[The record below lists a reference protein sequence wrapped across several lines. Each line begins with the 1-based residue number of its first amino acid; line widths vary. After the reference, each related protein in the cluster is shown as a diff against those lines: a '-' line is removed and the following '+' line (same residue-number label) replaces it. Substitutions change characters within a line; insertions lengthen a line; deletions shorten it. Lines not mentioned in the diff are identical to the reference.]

1 MTSSPLASPSI
12 GKKFFATSI
21 LLLSCKTKKEDM
33 SKRIIHSDAQTPLLK
48 YALGTD
54 KYEDIKKF
62 EEDKIQSAG
71 AGFKSSLKQNEQ
83 KTKRLRELANE
94 TKSFSMVDYSAV
106 RMPNNNT
113 KVEIEENKICI

>member
-1 MTSSPLASPSI
+1 MSSSPLASPSI

-21 LLLSCKTKKEDM
+21 LVSCKIKKEDM
-33 SKRIIHSDAQTPLLK
+33 SNRIIHSDAQTPLLK

-62 EEDKIQSAG
+62 EEDKIQSTG
-71 AGFKSSLKQNEQ
+71 AGFKSSIKQNEQ

-94 TKSFSMVDYSAV
+94 TKSLSMIDYSAV

>member
-21 LLLSCKTKKEDM
+21 LSSCKSKKQDM

-54 KYEDIKKF
+54 KYEDLKKF
-62 EEDKIQSAG
+62 EEYKIQSAG
-71 AGFKSSLKQNEQ
+71 AGFKSSVKQNEQ

-94 TKSFSMVDYSAV
+94 TKSFSMIDYSAV
-106 RMPNNNT
+106 RMPNNNA